1 MNPIY
6 RFFLGYTGNLA
17 AQDWP
22 DEQPGMAINNRGELF
37 EREGRNTSGKVS
49 IPAGT
54 DMLVRFDLPGETD
67 TIAAYGKGDVCL
79 GMTYFTPTYTPP
91 AGTEYIRYCIYGEAY
106 GSVEFC
112 AGRYTLPVY
121 KDDLA
126 VEYAQESGEQFFRA
140 KLSGSL
146 TFLGRDYAAIDG
158 APFDTRFILD
168 ITGSTDGGKTW
179 QEVFKGQF
187 YKTDCEFD
195 VDNAIVEVEPEV
207 RDEYT
212 DVLAGLENEYNLIK
226 LAPQVRKLMY
236 YKRPM
241 VQVYVMGSSKIT
253 CILGEILN
261 WETDATATTSNS
273 DLRDK
278 FFFERTAGT
287 IEADLTY
294 SRSTNNFPGLVGTYA
309 GNIIFQDGNTLSTTW
324 QADLY
329 SNNREYYLHVKS
341 YYQAD
346 YNTFYLDCA
355 LLKANGEQ
363 IAYKAQI
370 TRANPLD
377 SRVFNLDLG
386 ITDCNALIKLI
397 YTRLVCDTTTVEGVP
412 TSPIPSDDIT
422 LSGNKNYHY
431 AVKYLLDNSYIS
443 ARYSETPTEWGMRS
457 DGNYYLPPDDSGL
470 FLPLDESSWGNASMW
485 FKPDPTNAAIERNGR
500 ASYTLKDAY
509 LVADSIAVLLKQF
522 APGITHEATEEYSEY
537 FYGERTGY
545 GKEVQL
551 LLTQKTNITRSD
563 YTQAAQNSSITLRQL
578 LDMFKNVFRAY
589 WFIED
594 GKLRIEGI
602 DYFRNG
608 GSYDNAPEVGIDLT
622 QMRNTRNGKPWSL
635 GTSKYK
641 FEKVDMAER
650 YEFGWMDEVSEPFK
664 GLPLEVLSPYVSK
677 GKKEEI
683 NVSNFTSD
691 IDYMLLNPGEI
702 SNDGFALFYAVAGEA
717 IDTGIGAVELSAENG
732 ISSKTI
738 PVDGTFQGVQA
749 EADISLLVGGSASL
763 VFLDGSGNAL
773 SPEYPIGAGGA
784 RYKVDCRIPQ
794 AAASVAIRATGT
806 VTAYFYGLLAYGLP
820 QLPFVNV
827 TMDGVEYSLQ
837 NGNLAFASLQEAYWR
852 RDMPAPKLKINGRET
867 EALSIEKKKTQE
879 VTYPAPGMT
888 CDPSKLVRTG
898 IGDGQIKETSITL
911 SSLTAKTTLKYDTE

>member
-195 VDNAIVEVEPEV
+195 VDNTIVEVEPEV

-241 VQVYVMGSSKIT
+241 IQVYVPGDNIIS
-253 CILGEILN
+253 CFLGN
-261 WETDATATTSNS
+261 AHWEQDATSTQEK
-273 DLRDK
+273 DLPTYHFGAISSFSIFDFSSVDK
-278 FFFERTAGT
+278 PNGVND
-287 IEADLTY
+287 IYAD
-294 SRSTNNFPGLVGTYA
+294 NGPVNVGTWTYIIK
-309 GNIIFQDGNTLSTTW
+309 GNDGGYIKIQSIEETGIDSYRVEMTIVASDGTVLGT
-324 QADLY
+324 ADTYTSYIGMLMDLEFHGVW
-329 SNNREYYLHVKS
+329 SDGGNFAITMHVM
-341 YYQAD
+341 
-346 YNTFYLDCA
+346 
-355 LLKANGEQ
+355 
-363 IAYKAQI
+363 
-370 TRANPLD
+370 R
-377 SRVFNLDLG
+377 
-386 ITDCNALIKLI
+386 I
-397 YTRLVCDTTTVEGVP
+397 YTRIICDVSPLSDGQATY
-412 TSPIPSDDIT
+412 PIPSPDIVAN
-422 LSGNKNYHY
+422 NKNYHY
-431 AVKYLLDNSYIS
+431 SAPVAYGDLDMRISTNLTDEATPWGTAPNGKYYNPPDS
-443 ARYSETPTEWGMRS
+443 AMNFLPVAQSTW
-457 DGNYYLPPDDSGL
+457 GNYSIWYYNFGSEFLLESIARKPYILNDS
-470 FLPLDESSWGNASMW
+470 F
-485 FKPDPTNAAIERNGR
+485 
-500 ASYTLKDAY
+500 
-509 LVADSIAVLLKQF
+509 LVADSINVLLQQF
-522 APGITHEATEEYSEY
+522 APGITHEAAEEYSEY

-551 LLTQKTNITRSD
+551 LLTQKTNVTRGE

-578 LDMFKNVFRAY
+578 LDMFKNVFKAY

-784 RYKVDCRIPQ
+784 SYKVDCRIPQ
-794 AAASVAIRATGT
+794 GAASVAIRATGT

>member
-6 RFFLGYTGNLA
+6 RFFLGYSGNLA
-17 AQDWP
+17 AQEWP

-37 EREGRNTSGKVS
+37 ESDSRNTSGKVTL
-49 IPAGT
+49 PQGT
-54 DMLVRFDLPGETD
+54 DMLMRTNKGIDA

-91 AGTEYIRYCIYGEAY
+91 AGTEYIRYCATAKTYEAMD
-106 GSVEFC
+106 FL

-140 KLSGSL
+140 KLSGNL
-146 TFLGRDYAAIDG
+146 TFLGMDYAAIDG

-195 VDNAIVEVEPEV
+195 IDDAAVVVEPEV

-226 LAPQVRKLMY
+226 LSPQVLKLMY
-236 YKRPM
+236 QKRPII
-241 VQVYVMGSSKIT
+241 QVYVAEANIVSNF
-253 CILGEILN
+253 LGNTN
-261 WETDATATTSNS
+261 WEQDATAITKADMETYHFGGGVV
-273 DLRDK
+273 
-278 FFFERTAGT
+278 FFGVVDFT
-287 IEADLTY
+287 EAYKPEGVND
-294 SRSTNNFPGLVGTYA
+294 VYA
-309 GNIIFQDGNTLSTTW
+309 GAGAPTDLGEWSYTINGNDGSYVKFQCIQSLTGIFQISIKIISPDGTELGGGRSDMMTTPMAASVGFKGTWSDGNAFEVSLQFIWVYARIICDVSPLSDGQTT
-324 QADLY
+324 Y
-329 SNNREYYLHVKS
+329 
-341 YYQAD
+341 
-346 YNTFYLDCA
+346 
-355 LLKANGEQ
+355 
-363 IAYKAQI
+363 
-370 TRANPLD
+370 
-377 SRVFNLDLG
+377 
-386 ITDCNALIKLI
+386 
-397 YTRLVCDTTTVEGVP
+397 
-412 TSPIPSDDIT
+412 PIPSPDIT
-422 LSGNKNYHY
+422 ADNKNYHY
-431 AVKYLLDNSYIS
+431 SAPIAYGGLDIRISTNFTDEATPWGTAPNGKYYSPPSSAVNYLPVAQS
-443 ARYSETPTEWGMRS
+443 TW
-457 DGNYYLPPDDSGL
+457 GNYSIWYNNFGDGDFIESKARKPYILNDS
-470 FLPLDESSWGNASMW
+470 F
-485 FKPDPTNAAIERNGR
+485 
-500 ASYTLKDAY
+500 

-522 APGITHEATEEYSEY
+522 APGITHKASAGYSEY
-537 FYGERTGY
+537 FYGENTGY
-545 GKEVQL
+545 GREVQL
-551 LLTQKTNITRSD
+551 LLTQKTNVTRGE

-608 GSYDNAPEVGIDLT
+608 GSYNSTPEIGTDLT

-641 FEKVDMAER
+641 FEKVDMPER
-650 YEFGWMDEVSEPFK
+650 YEFGWMDEVTEPFK

-717 IDTGIGAVELSAENG
+717 IDTGIGAVEVSAKNG

-749 EADISLLVGGSASL
+749 VADISLLVGGSASL
-763 VFLDGSGNAL
+763 VFLDGNGNPL
-773 SPEYPIGAGGA
+773 SPEYHIGAGGA
-784 RYKVDCRIPQ
+784 SYKVDCRIPQ
-794 AAASVAIRATGT
+794 GTASVTIRARGE
-806 VTAYFYGLLAYGLP
+806 VTASFYGLLAYGLP
-820 QLPFVNV
+820 QLPFVKV
-827 TMDGVEYSLQ
+827 TMDGVEYLLQ

-888 CDPSKLVRTG
+888 CDPSKLVRTA
-898 IGDGQIKETSITL
+898 IGDGQVKETSITL